1 MMLPSAEMLSGVG
14 GVGEVDAHALQSW
27 LSLLDA
33 EIQLKEQ
40 EKLAKEREYVESQAR
55 IEKVMEDAALRLAKS
70 TSIVEK
76 LQAQES
82 KSALEVELLQQEMKK
97 SRELAETLHQLVLAI
112 EHKQALEHD
121 MSESSEVAELFAR
134 LSSMVEEER
143 KAVAE
148 YQALSAEYRTV
159 AGSVQAQMPI
169 PGPLQI
175 PAPGLSPVPG
185 DRSTTPVHLVPGAG
199 RRASREGVP
208 APIVYVP
215 VSCAWFEIVLS
226 DLRRRNVETSRLHLR
241 LTVSPADRISL
252 HIRNMP
258 IDTSAGIKNL
268 FNTLDVDNAH
278 RDELLN
284 YLDDCGFLRSNI
296 EIVEATASLAT

>member
-1 MMLPSAEMLSGVG
+1 MLSGVG
-14 GVGEVDAHALQSW
+14 GAGEVDAQALQSW
-27 LSLLDA
+27 LSLIDS

-40 EKLAKEREYVESQAR
+40 ERLAKEREYVDSQVR
-55 IEKVMEDAALRLAKS
+55 IERVMEDAAQRLMES
-70 TSIVEK
+70 TSTVEK
-76 LQAQES
+76 LKAQES
-82 KSALEVELLQQEMKK
+82 KSALEMELLQQEMKK
-97 SRELAETLHQLVLAI
+97 SRDLAETLRQLMLAI

-121 MSESSEVAELFAR
+121 MNESSEVAELFAR
-134 LSSMVEEER
+134 LSDMVQEER
-143 KAVAE
+143 KAVVE
-148 YQALSAEYRTV
+148 YQALSAEYRTP
-159 AGSVQAQMPI
+159 AGSVQPQMPI
-169 PGPLQI
+169 PAPLQM

-258 IDTSAGIKNL
+258 VDTGAAIKNH

-284 YLDDCGFLRSNI
+284 YLDDCGFLRCNI
-296 EIVEATASLAT
+296 EIVEATARLAT